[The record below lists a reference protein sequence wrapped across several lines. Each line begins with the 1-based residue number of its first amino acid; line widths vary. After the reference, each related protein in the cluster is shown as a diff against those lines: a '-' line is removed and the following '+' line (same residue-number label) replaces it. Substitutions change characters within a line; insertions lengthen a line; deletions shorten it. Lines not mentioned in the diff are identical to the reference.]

1 VLDFFC
7 LLQATSAKKSMLNM
21 ALAPKWTPQY
31 DMKAKSVTLRS
42 GTAVHIGA
50 LIAGPDGV
58 AMAQFDQAG
67 LNFKTEIP
75 NLLVGL
81 EVKKVVAPKKGKGET
96 KKKPAAVEKKPAA
109 ESTLANTI
117 GLAYF
122 SDQDSDSS
130 DEGQEEAEEEVPKEH
145 DTEEEK
151 DEPVVAAASSSSVTV
166 DAATFSEKVGE
177 RGRRYTWMHY
187 KNNNRIGIR
196 RGWREEGY
204 VAPRQ
209 SFTFGSKDVPH
220 EEKNKQDL
228 IEIAK
233 QVVAKLAEGLSEVD
247 AEKFAKEKLSAYVLT
262 LS

>member
-1 VLDFFC
+1 MLDFFC

-96 KKKPAAVEKKPAA
+96 KKKPPAVEKKPAA

-151 DEPVVAAASSSSVTV
+151 DEPVLAAASSSSVTV

-196 RGWREEGY
+196 RGWGEEGY